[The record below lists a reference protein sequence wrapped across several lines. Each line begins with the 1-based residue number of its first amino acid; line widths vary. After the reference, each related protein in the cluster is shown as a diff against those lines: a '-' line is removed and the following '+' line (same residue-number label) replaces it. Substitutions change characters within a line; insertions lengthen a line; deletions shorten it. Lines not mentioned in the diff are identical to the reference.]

1 MNPETPLRIGI
12 IGAGN
17 IGKAYAMA
25 IASRP
30 SVRVSAVCDID
41 GAESQALASTTG
53 VPGFDS
59 HQSLAESATCDAVI
73 VATPPVT
80 HASVV
85 IDCLD
90 RGLDVLCEKPFTLD
104 LESAKRMFDVAAKNA
119 RLLAMASKFRYVS
132 DIAQARDLIRSGLIG
147 APTVIDVMF
156 ASRVDMSDRWNTVA
170 AISGGGVLIDNG
182 THAVDIVR
190 YLVGPIRRVSAM
202 RGPSELSDV
211 VEDTAIML
219 AETGCDAIASIQ
231 VSWAIAPNNESFVVM
246 HGTEGSIEIGWSRS
260 MHRGADGGEWVPFGH
275 GYSKMEALGSN
286 VENFAAASRG
296 REPMRISTAEVLASV
311 AVIEGAYRGINSGQ
325 WIEIEQGEPPSSADV
340 VASDSRAG

>member
-1 MNPETPLRIGI
+1 MSPDQPLRIGI

-30 SVRVSAVCDID
+30 SVVVGAVCDID
-41 GAESQALASTTG
+41 DSESRALASTTG

-59 HQSLAESATCDAVI
+59 HKSLAESETCDAVI
-73 VATPPVT
+73 VSTPPAT
-80 HASVV
+80 HAPVV

-104 LESAKRMFDVAAKNA
+104 LETAQGMFDVATRNE

-132 DIAQARDLIRSGLIG
+132 DVAQARDLIRSGLIG
-147 APTVIDVMF
+147 DPMVIDVMF
-156 ASRVDMSDRWNTVA
+156 ASRVDMSDRWNTVE

-202 RGPSELSDV
+202 RGPSESSEG

-219 AETGCDAIASIQ
+219 AETSRDTIASIQ
-231 VSWAIAPNNESFVVM
+231 VSWAIAPNNESFVVV
-246 HGTEGSIEIGWSRS
+246 HGTKGTIEVGWSRS
-260 MHRGADGGEWVPFGH
+260 MHRGADGGDWVSFGH
-275 GYSKMEALGSN
+275 GYSKMDALGSN

-296 REPMRISTAEVLASV
+296 REPIRISTVEVLASV
-311 AVIEGAYRGINSGQ
+311 AVIEGAYRGINSGR
-325 WIEIEQGEPPSSADV
+325 WVDIEPQEPPSSTTV